1 MATLG
6 RGAFALAFGVL
17 ALSPRPASAETLLL
31 DNGDRISGRILSRD
45 ESVVRIETPFG
56 QLRVPRSRIVR
67 LIGAGDTPAPRGAAA
82 APEGRI
88 LLDLTIVGQAFWQA
102 RESVQLRSQDNTLRF
117 ELRLDGALLAAYEDY
132 TLDPGEIR
140 RAAVNVFS
148 FRPREARA
156 ISAKGVKLSP
166 AASHPGRVTLQLTL
180 PPATAGRRR
189 LTVSYLGGSSADG
202 TREVLSFAA
211 LDLLLR
217 EGTPCRL
224 SLSQRRGEMEFAG
237 WPRRRMRGIDT
248 FALSLR
254 ELTD

>member
-1 MATLG
+1 MATLV
-6 RGAFALAFGVL
+6 RGALALAFGVL

-31 DNGDRISGRILSRD
+31 DDGDRISGRILSRD

-67 LIGAGDTPAPRGAAA
+67 LIGTGDTPAPRGAAA
-82 APEGRI
+82 APDV

-132 TLDPGEIR
+132 TLDPGEIGH
-140 RAAVNVFS
+140 AAVNVFS

-180 PPATAGRRR
+180 PPSAAGRHR
-189 LTVSYLGGSSADG
+189 LTVSYLGSSNADG
-202 TREVLSFAA
+202 TREVRSFAA

-217 EGTPCRL
+217 ESTPCHL

-248 FALSLR
+248 FTLSLR
-254 ELTD
+254 ELAD